1 MRERDQKMMAA
12 IHQFDKHQT
21 IPMLDQIIE
30 LERYDPATVLV
41 YRPGDLE
48 RAKRDLQEAEWI
60 AALLTVYLNR
70 RFWQVPTSDPERE
83 RVTSMRDALF
93 KLLCE
98 KRLFR
103 ESLGRTSHSK
113 R

>member
-1 MRERDQKMMAA
+1 MQPLHRY
-12 IHQFDKHQT
+12 DKDHGLNVNE
-21 IPMLDQIIE
+21 IVE

-41 YRPGDLE
+41 YRRGDLE
-48 RAKRDLQEAEWI
+48 RAKRDLEDAEWI

-70 RFWQVPTSDPERE
+70 RLWQIPPSDPEWE

-93 KLLCE
+93 RLLCD

-103 ESLGRTSHSK
+103 EAWDRIRADRQNGA
-113 R
+113 